1 MITLLIVGLI
11 AIILYMLWKN
21 EKQKGTYNPRG
32 SQDKVFIWLLI
43 GLLTIAALFSPKVR
57 ERIQGLRQK
66 IKF

>member
-21 EKQKGTYNPRG
+21 EKQKGTSNPRG

>member
-1 MITLLIVGLI
+1 MITLFIVSLI

-21 EKQKGTYNPRG
+21 EKQKETFGSRG

-43 GLLTIAALFSPKVR
+43 GLLTVVALFSPKVR